1 MKLARVIRFDR
12 SDLNIFPLAADEG
25 EWAVAGSFA
34 FSRLAE
40 EEIKGK
46 TRQAFSN
53 GFMGIPSFGYSTL
66 VSVASA
72 GAGDAETIAGHLV
85 RHFVSDYG
93 APSEELARKAA
104 EEEIG
109 FIEDVCR
116 EHETGTLLSVS
127 RTLCEDGIKEAF
139 RAIPKAESCAN
150 QQLWTIV
157 EDGGDGDGADNGG
170 AAPTETGDPPP

>member
-12 SDLNIFPLAADEG
+12 SDLNIFPLAAEEG
-25 EWAVAGSFA
+25 EWAITGSFA

-66 VSVASA
+66 VTVATA
-72 GAGDAETIAGHLV
+72 GAGDAEAMADHLA

-116 EHETGTLLSVS
+116 EHGTGTLLSVS
-127 RTLCEDGIKEAF
+127 REMCDDGIRESF
-139 RAIPKAESCAN
+139 RAIPKAESCSN
-150 QQLWTIV
+150 QQLWTVV
-157 EDGGDGDGADNGG
+157 EDGEDGEDGGGDSGQ
-170 AAPTETGDPPP
+170 TETKRSSP